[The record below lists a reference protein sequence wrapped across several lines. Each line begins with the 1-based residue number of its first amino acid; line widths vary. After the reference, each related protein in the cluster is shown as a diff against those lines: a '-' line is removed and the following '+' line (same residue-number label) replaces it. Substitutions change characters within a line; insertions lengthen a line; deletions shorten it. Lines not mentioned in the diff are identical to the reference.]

1 MADGRTGTGGF
12 PAPRPWVTVGTAGP
26 PTWSGRPPQTTS
38 TASRP
43 DSRFR
48 SPHEQLLN
56 VFDAQGQ
63 AFSDPAHNGCAFVR
77 ATAEAPENSSVRR
90 TGEKYRAWLVGL
102 FTELAAATG
111 YAEPEGLARRLHL
124 LYDGA

>member
-1 MADGRTGTGGF
+1 M
-12 PAPRPWVTVGTAGP
+12 
-26 PTWSGRPPQTTS
+26 
-38 TASRP
+38 
-43 DSRFR
+43 
-48 SPHEQLLN
+48 
-56 VFDAQGQ
+56 
-63 AFSDPAHNGCAFVR
+63 
-77 ATAEAPENSSVRR
+77 RR